1 MDTKKIA
8 YLTYYA
14 LTAAIL
20 VSQVAFTLYQ
30 TSLTVS
36 HGRTLKNL
44 EAEKNQLAAQQQLLQ
59 TAVATQL
66 SLTQL
71 PADQL
76 SNYQLISSP
85 ILVKNTNSL
94 AALQ

>member
-1 MDTKKIA
+1 MNTKKIA
-8 YLTYYA
+8 YLSYYA
-14 LTAAIL
+14 LATAIL

-30 TSLTVS
+30 TSLTVG

-44 EAEKNQLAAQQQLLQ
+44 EAERNELTAQQQLLQ
-59 TAVATQL
+59 TKVAMQL

-76 SNYQLISSP
+76 NNYQLISSP
-85 ILVKNTNSL
+85 ILVKSTSSL